1 MPTANTA
8 RSASELT
15 ATLLLRLTRE
25 PATWT
30 ARGLATELGETPV
43 RVHNALRDIARAGWR
58 LERATPNGPMTL
70 SSDAENA

>member
-1 MPTANTA
+1 MPTAKTS

-30 ARGLATELGETPV
+30 ARGLAAELGETPV
-43 RVHNALRDIARAGWR
+43 RVHNALRDIARAGWS
-58 LERATPNGPMTL
+58 LERSTPNGPMTL
-70 SSDAENA
+70 RSDGGDA